1 MNKGC
6 KAKRLACCMCV
17 ALILVI
23 FLASYSLAADQTGG
37 WRPTYDLIM
46 RWLNFVILALVLIK
60 FARRPLVDFLTG
72 KKKEIAHDLQRLEEE
87 KEQAA
92 LKVAEVHKKLED
104 SNIRL
109 KNLKERIIKQG
120 EKRKQAIL
128 DEAQRESKILLD
140 GAKRKIDSQV
150 LQAESTLRS
159 EMIDM
164 AVNVAIERLPGQLTE
179 KDNQKLLDQFLKSTD
194 S

>member
-1 MNKGC
+1 M
-6 KAKRLACCMCV
+6 
-17 ALILVI
+17 
-23 FLASYSLAADQTGG
+23 AADQTGG
-37 WRPTYDLIM
+37 WRPTYDLVM

-60 FARRPLVDFLTG
+60 FARRPLIDFLTG
-72 KKKEIAHDLQRLEEE
+72 KKEEIAHDIQRMEEE

-92 LKVAEVHKKLED
+92 QKVAEAHKKVED
-104 SNIRL
+104 SSIRFE
-109 KNLKERIIKQG
+109 NLKERIIRQG
-120 EKRKQAIL
+120 EKRKQAII
-128 DEAQRESKILLD
+128 DEAQRESKILLE

>member
-1 MNKGC
+1 MNKAS
-6 KAKRLACCMCV
+6 KAKPLACCLSA
-17 ALILVI
+17 ALVLIIL
-23 FLASYSLAADQTGG
+23 LAPGALAADQTGG
-37 WRPTYDLIM
+37 WRPTYDLVM

-72 KKKEIAHDLQRLEEE
+72 KKKEIAHAIQRMEKE

-92 LKVAEVHKKLED
+92 LKVAEVHKKLAD
-104 SNIRL
+104 SSIRFE
-109 KNLKERIIKQG
+109 NLKERIIRQG
-120 EKRKQAIL
+120 EKRKQAIIA
-128 DEAQRESKILLD
+128 EARRESEILLE

-164 AVNVAIERLPGQLTE
+164 AVNQALERLPGQVTE
-179 KDNQKLLDQFLKSTD
+179 NDNQKLLDQFLKSTAL
-194 S
+194 

>member
-1 MNKGC
+1 MNKAC
-6 KAKRLACCMCV
+6 KAKRLTCCISA
-17 ALILVI
+17 ALVLVI
-23 FLASYSLAADQTGG
+23 LLAPGALAADPSGD

-60 FARRPLVDFLTG
+60 FARRPLIDFMTG
-72 KKKEIAHDLQRLEEE
+72 KKEEIAHNIKRMEKE

-92 LKVAEVHKKLED
+92 LKVAEVHKKLAD
-104 SNIRL
+104 SSIRFE
-109 KNLKERIIKQG
+109 NLKERIIRQG
-120 EKRKQAIL
+120 EKRKQAIIA
-128 DEAQRESKILLD
+128 EAHRESEILLE

-164 AVNVAIERLPGQLTE
+164 AVNAAIERLPGQLTE
-179 KDNQKLLDQFLKSTD
+179 NDNKKLLDQFLKSTA

>member
-6 KAKRLACCMCV
+6 KAKRLACCMSV
-17 ALILVI
+17 ALILII

-104 SNIRL
+104 SNIRF
-109 KNLKERIIKQG
+109 KNLKERIIRQG
-120 EKRKQAIL
+120 EKRKQAII
-128 DEAQRESKILLD
+128 DEAQRESKILLE

-164 AVNVAIERLPGQLTE
+164 AVNVAIERLPDQLTE